1 MSKTIRSAGQSA
13 LCEALIKARQSAE
26 LTQTQLAERLRCH
39 QSMIARVESG
49 ERRIDTVELIVIC
62 RAIGCD
68 PKGILDQVDA
78 AVPVDHHL

>member
-1 MSKTIRSAGQSA
+1 MSKTIRSAGQAA
-13 LCEALIKARQSAE
+13 LCDALIKARQSAE

-68 PKGILDQVDA
+68 PKDILDHVDA